1 MSRYTGP
8 RVKKMRA
15 LGVDLPGLSRKS
27 VERRPFPPG
36 DHGAKRRNRK
46 SDFGLQL
53 AEKQKL
59 RLNYGV
65 SERQLRR
72 LVVESQASKDP
83 AGDKLIQLLE
93 RRLDNVVFRAG
104 FAPTIP
110 AARQLVNH
118 RHFTVNGQRV
128 NIPSIRVSVGD
139 VIEVRESSK
148 KVQVIVDSL
157 AAGGSLRSP
166 DWVEVEGE
174 AMKVKISA
182 LPEGA
187 ETAPFELD
195 IQQVIEFYS
204 RRL

>member
-1 MSRYTGP
+1 MPSTSL
-8 RVKKMRA
+8 KTEQNA
-15 LGVDLPGLSRKS
+15 SNFE
-27 VERRPFPPG
+27 VERLG
-36 DHGAKRRNRK
+36 
-46 SDFGLQL
+46 
-53 AEKQKL
+53 
-59 RLNYGV
+59 
-65 SERQLRR
+65 
-72 LVVESQASKDP
+72 LVVAVVVEERA
-83 AGDKLIQLLE
+83 QLLE

-128 NIPSIRVSVGD
+128 NIPSIRVNVGD

-174 AMKVKISA
+174 AMKVKVSA